1 MGIGFIFTM
10 RMPTRVFYYDHL
22 VTDMFDINGEDTAN
36 IKDVCTVVVILAND
50 AFDAYDVDYKDLV
63 IKKLH

>member
-1 MGIGFIFTM
+1 
-10 RMPTRVFYYDHL
+10 L